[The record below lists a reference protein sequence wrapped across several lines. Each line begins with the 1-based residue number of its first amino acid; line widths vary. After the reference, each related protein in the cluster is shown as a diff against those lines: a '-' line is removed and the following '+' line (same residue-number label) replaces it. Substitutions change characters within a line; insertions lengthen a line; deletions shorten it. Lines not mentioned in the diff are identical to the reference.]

1 MVWLRQTEIGWVCDA
16 TGLTGLSLGFLSRT
30 LLVSLLGL
38 AGLSSLALA
47 TLVLHVLVIDAE
59 SLVNLGAQSVL
70 IIKPVLVSIHLAG
83 LSHVYLQ
90 ANQLGVVH
98 LQKHAGDLSSQ
109 LRLLGLD
116 LGVERLTQHLLL
128 LGRRNG

>member
-1 MVWLRQTEIGWVCDA
+1 M
-16 TGLTGLSLGFLSRT
+16 TGLSLGFLSRT

-70 IIKPVLVSIHLAG
+70 IIKPVLVSIRLIG
-83 LSHVYLQ
+83 LSQMHLQ
-90 ANQLGVVH
+90 ANQLGGVH
-98 LQKHAGDLSSQ
+98 LQKHASDLSSQ